1 MVNID
6 KKVGDLAA
14 AYQNNVPALMKR
26 AGESKD
32 IFDMLALNIVTTK
45 QKEAKAALA
54 QGMPDS
60 QGTVYDSMEKEAVEN
75 QKELMGQGLAEVAKN
90 TSGTL
95 ANKQR
100 QNPMP
105 PNQAGAARPQMNAA
119 QGGIVGFRS
128 GGGIAGFDKGGKV
141 TDAQIAKYLA
151 KYNLPDNAYNR
162 DLAIKDITKVGEKAY
177 TPIPVLGGDGE
188 RLEGTIADMQE
199 KYAAAKK
206 SRASGLP
213 AVPTDPV
220 VPTPGAEVSGAAAVD
235 SLADANIAL
244 NKKEAGEKVAAEEK
258 AKAEAA
264 ANADP
269 LAGFGLNKNNMRPE
283 TAEID
288 YDPAAELQKKLA
300 ATGLGSLQDRDKVV
314 TDARAS
320 SDLYLDRAGAKKA
333 GENQEEELRKLT
345 ERQQDPAQLRKN
357 ALMRGLMAASGGG
370 GFAAV
375 GTGIMNEQEAQGI
388 AERDALHKKFD
399 IQNKFLSL
407 DLDVASKGLESGD
420 KALGYLT
427 QERTVLADMYNSTE
441 TSIANKAIA
450 SANQKFE
457 SNKSEIANQ
466 LKVLTL
472 EVQKD
477 IAAGA
482 QEGQQMAALLSAVN
496 KITQESS
503 VQLSKSID
511 EDTSIMQL
519 KLAMTADPS
528 EENVETYKNAI
539 NAKIIEHFQLREL
552 AGTGDLL
559 ETVEAQLYKL
569 LGIEVPDGTKGSAA
583 TPNTALNA
591 ALGQYPAK
599 DD

>member
-141 TDAQIAKYLA
+141 TDAQIARYLA
-151 KYNLPDNAYNR
+151 KYNLPDNARNR
-162 DLAIKDITKVGEKAY
+162 DLAIKDITKVNTDYAELNPTRGEA
-177 TPIPVLGGDGE
+177 
-188 RLEGTIADMQE
+188 LEGTIADMQE

-220 VPTPGAEVSGAAAVD
+220 VPTPDAEVPGAAAVD

-269 LAGFGLNKNNMRPE
+269 LAGLGLNKNNMRPE

-320 SDLYLDRAGAKKA
+320 SDLYLNRAGARQV
-333 GENQEEELRKLT
+333 GEKQEEELKKLT
-345 ERQQDPAQLRKN
+345 ERQQDPAQLRRN

-399 IQNKFLSL
+399 IQNKFLTL

-583 TPNTALNA
+583 TSNTALDA